1 MSAWERFRKHLLDPK
16 DEQAASDELRI
27 ISRWWLEFARN
38 VVAVAGLQLLAEAT
52 DNWLLGAVAFA
63 AYSALFLYCFSY
75 VRWIIPNV
83 FPSLKNQNLRAL
95 ILIAILI
102 CVLIVGYLLID
113 AGLSSVIDE
122 IVRLQ
127 KGTARA
133 SAG

>member
-75 VRWIIPNV
+75 VRWVIPNV